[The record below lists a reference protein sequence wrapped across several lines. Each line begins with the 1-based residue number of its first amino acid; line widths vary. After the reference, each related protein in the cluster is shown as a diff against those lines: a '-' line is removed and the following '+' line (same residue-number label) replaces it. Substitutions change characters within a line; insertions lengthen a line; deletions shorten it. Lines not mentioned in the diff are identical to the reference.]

1 MVNASAQVFQT
12 RGQSSGRDKE
22 SGGWPKPSPPCSPQP
37 HHVHW
42 LLSWQTREGAAG
54 RQVGSGG
61 VGTPT
66 APSSGTVY
74 THAHAH
80 TRPTRACTTS
90 PTWPLGKGLV
100 SASPIQLGRNPSS
113 GGCGDLW
120 LSQES
125 PKARPS
131 CTPPAVS
138 RGSLDGPHNALLS
151 ALLPV
156 NRTLWVVGKKA
167 LQERAQAHEDGS
179 EGSGDVFVFRSQG
192 LGLPRHGG
200 RV

>member
-1 MVNASAQVFQT
+1 MPRRLREAVDRPRVGWGGMPPRRRRHSD
-12 RGQSSGRDKE
+12 GQRLGTSFPDQGSEQRVRQGERAMAKTE
-22 SGGWPKPSPPCSPQP
+22 LACSPQP

-42 LLSWQTREGAAG
+42 LFSWQTREGAAG

-90 PTWPLGKGLV
+90 PTWPLGQGLV

-125 PKARPS
+125 PKA
-131 CTPPAVS
+131 
-138 RGSLDGPHNALLS
+138 
-151 ALLPV
+151 
-156 NRTLWVVGKKA
+156 
-167 LQERAQAHEDGS
+167 
-179 EGSGDVFVFRSQG
+179 
-192 LGLPRHGG
+192 
-200 RV
+200 